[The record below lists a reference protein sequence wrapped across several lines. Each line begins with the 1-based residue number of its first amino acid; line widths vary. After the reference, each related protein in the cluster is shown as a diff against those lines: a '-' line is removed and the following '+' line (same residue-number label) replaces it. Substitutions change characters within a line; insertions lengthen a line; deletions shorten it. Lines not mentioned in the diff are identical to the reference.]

1 MTTIGNEWEIIQR
14 NLQFKLRGAFLWWW
28 CWMMKMMGMHWN
40 CCRIMHS
47 WYESIGADSCD
58 CWRSWPISG
67 VRLLSQLSSFAP
79 CVSQTSLV
87 RGAVFRLRLGPAG
100 PLGPHTCSWTAS
112 SWELQRL
119 MSRWLPVSRESHAQ
133 VQRSRLRA
141 QNWRTMRTRSCDC
154 HYSSSRKHLD
164 NHINYQCH

>member
-14 NLQFKLRGAFLWWW
+14 NVQFKLPWWW
-28 CWMMKMMGMHWN
+28 WWWWWWWRWWERTGTAAERCIHDMN
-40 CCRIMHS
+40 LLEQIPV
-47 WYESIGADSCD
+47 IAD
-58 CWRSWPISG
+58 RISG

-79 CVSQTSLV
+79 HLSQTSLV

-119 MSRWLPVSRESHAQ
+119 MSRWLPVSRESRAQ
-133 VQRSRLRA
+133 VQRPRLRA

-164 NHINYQCH
+164 NHINYQYH